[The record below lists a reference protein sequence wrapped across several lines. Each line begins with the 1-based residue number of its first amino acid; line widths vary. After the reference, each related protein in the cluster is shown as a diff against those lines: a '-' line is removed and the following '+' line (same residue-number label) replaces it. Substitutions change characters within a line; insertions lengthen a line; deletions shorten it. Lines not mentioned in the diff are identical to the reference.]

1 MPGYEMNDIL
11 EKFGIQTNAD
21 VKSEYSD
28 DEYFDDEQSYAD
40 WN

>member
-1 MPGYEMNDIL
+1 MPGYEMDDIL
-11 EKFGIQTNAD
+11 EKFGIQTDAD

-28 DEYFDDEQSYAD
+28 NEQSYAD